1 MKHAEWCPYRL
12 DFTFNAVTSRQSMT
26 YKDTYFIRV
35 TDDARPNE
43 ITYAECALFKGLSA
57 EDCADYEKQLSK
69 ACPFRFRAGAVS
81 LARIFVE
88 RREKRNTYKRA
99 RVDGR

>member
-69 ACPFRFRAGAVS
+69 DRKSV
-81 LARIFVE
+81 V
-88 RREKRNTYKRA
+88 
-99 RVDGR
+99 